1 MTHQDDW
8 LDAPRWLQRWLWRQR
23 RTRLAISA
31 VIGVGAGVLT
41 ATVGSWVYAPA
52 IGWDAM
58 ALIYTATIWFGIWPR
73 SAEATAIRVTRED
86 NSRATSDVLTL
97 FAAVASLAAVAIV
110 LVRAHNSH
118 GADEIMLA
126 TLGLLSIAV
135 SWLTVHTIFTLRYAL
150 LYYTEP
156 VGGVD
161 FNTPELPTYRDFAY
175 LAFTIGMTFQVS
187 DTNLKSSVVRS
198 TALRH
203 ALLSY
208 LFGSLILAA
217 AVNIIAGLN

>member
-1 MTHQDDW
+1 MTHPDEW
-8 LDAPRWLQRWLWRQR
+8 LDMPRWLRMWLWRQR

-31 VIGVGAGVLT
+31 VIGLGAGLLT
-41 ATVGSWVYAPA
+41 AFLSSWVYAPA
-52 IGWDAM
+52 VGWDAM
-58 ALIYTATIWFGIWPR
+58 ALVYTGTIWIGIWPR
-73 SAEATAIRVTRED
+73 SAEATAVRVTKED

-97 FAAVASLAAVAIV
+97 FAAVASLAAVGIV
-110 LVRAHNSH
+110 LVRAHDSH
-118 GADEIMLA
+118 GAEQIMLA
-126 TLGLLSIAV
+126 TLGLASIAV

-150 LYYTEP
+150 MYYAWP

-161 FNTPELPTYRDFAY
+161 FKGYEPAYRDFAY
-175 LAFTIGMTFQVS
+175 LAFTIGMTFQVA
-187 DTNLKSSVVRS
+187 DTDLKSTQWRA

-217 AVNIIAGLN
+217 AVNIVAGFG